1 MKFGEP
7 GKRLLLYKMRA
18 PSSTSLLSK
27 AYNFLKG
34 KTSQN
39 DENFYA
45 KTRSP
50 FPSEIYHTLS
60 EPIDQ
65 KRGPSISRKN
75 RQILGEISNRPWSVA
90 MDREQ
95 KQQSLSKG
103 IFSPRAMVK
112 NYWTTSRED
121 KKLNN
126 ELQQQPKNGRSQD
139 QEDDDIEEEGIFKI
153 QVCGLL
159 FHLKVSNSPWK
170 LGFLQLGNS
179 VRYRG
184 PYTDIPSICL
194 AIFLKKKD
202 AASFE
207 KAISIRDYTQ
217 VKQDFEWD

>member
-1 MKFGEP
+1 
-7 GKRLLLYKMRA
+7 MRA

-45 KTRSP
+45 KTSNP

-103 IFSPRAMVK
+103 RFSPRAMVK
-112 NYWTTSRED
+112 NYWTTTTSREE
-121 KKLNN
+121 KKQNN

-139 QEDDDIEEEGIFKI
+139 QEYDDIEEEGIFKI

-159 FHLKVSNSPWK
+159 FHLKFSNSHWK

-184 PYTDIPSICL
+184 PYTDSPSICL
-194 AIFLKKKD
+194 AIFLKKKNS
-202 AASFE
+202 ASFE
-207 KAISIRDYTQ
+207 KVISISDYTRG
-217 VKQDFEWD
+217 KQDFEWN

>member
-1 MKFGEP
+1 MYGSIVNFKELSYRRYLRQLHQTFHTAAKDLCFASIAASNYRWSLSSLLKFGEP
-7 GKRLLLYKMRA
+7 GKHLLLYKMRA

-45 KTRSP
+45 KTKSP

-75 RQILGEISNRPWSVA
+75 WQILGEISNRPWSVA
-90 MDREQ
+90 MDREK

-103 IFSPRAMVK
+103 RFSSRAMVK
-112 NYWTTSRED
+112 NYWTIATSGEE

-126 ELQQQPKNGRSQD
+126 EIQKQPKNGKSQD
-139 QEDDDIEEEGIFKI
+139 QEYDDIEEEGIFKI

-159 FHLKVSNSPWK
+159 FHLKVSKSHWK
-170 LGFLQLGNS
+170 LGFL
-179 VRYRG
+179 
-184 PYTDIPSICL
+184 
-194 AIFLKKKD
+194 
-202 AASFE
+202 
-207 KAISIRDYTQ
+207 
-217 VKQDFEWD
+217 